1 MLVFNA
7 LRTRQSINEGYF
19 YAIFHIAIIV
29 SHINRLTIVKMKA
42 GVTFFFKVDTS

>member
-19 YAIFHIAIIV
+19 YAIFHITMIV
-29 SHINRLTIVKMKA
+29 SHINVLTTVKMKA
-42 GVTFFFKVDTS
+42 GVTFFT